1 MVKKVPARSQA
12 EMEVEED
19 QLRSS
24 LTSLAQLSTDVG
36 LEELLTKVAPYA
48 VRAIPG
54 ADGAGLT

>member
-1 MVKKVPARSQA
+1 VPARSQA